1 MAFSWSA
8 FLVAALSISFYA
20 PQQAIA
26 AGSLPC
32 DFSELPSQL
41 GAVVE
46 PAFQCQTASGYSFV
60 QPPSLPTAAQLK
72 TICGKCSALLRAID
86 KAKTTLPT
94 CALSLDSGNSVTI
107 DKLLNGVVLE
117 CARAAAD
124 ADGDGS
130 RSRSSD
136 GSSGNVEPPTVVVP
150 TIAPTEVPSKAPATP
165 KPKKTTV
172 KPTTT
177 SSASSDS
184 TEEEETTISPQSSPV
199 IDEGLTPAPQI
210 TPATPRPIAKK
221 TQVPVVTSAAPRRG
235 LSSTS
240 IMAVA
245 TCILIFGPTLLQQP
259 L

>member
-46 PAFQCQTASGYSFV
+46 PA
-60 QPPSLPTAAQLK
+60 
-72 TICGKCSALLRAID
+72 ALLRAID

-117 CARAAAD
+117 CARAAAN
-124 ADGDGS
+124 AGGDGS

-136 GSSGNVEPPTVVVP
+136 GSSGNVEPPTVMVP

-172 KPTTT
+172 KPTAT

-199 IDEGLTPAPQI
+199 IDNGLTPAPQI

-245 TCILIFGPTLLQQP
+245 TCILVLGSTLLQQP